1 MAKQKHQIEEIPVSY
16 EEATDE
22 VVAKYKY
29 RGYTILVRSYTNFND
44 ITDTY
49 TGEVFDEDLKKTDY
63 FEETESIDGIK
74 NGAIGYIDN
83 IVERPA
89 RAREKLKECDTKRLK
104 DIFYS
109 YASSAPAWT
118 DEVMEMVAE
127 SKLRKW
133 LIGQIID
140 MLTDEELIEEMGID

>member
-1 MAKQKHQIEEIPVSY
+1 MAKQKHQIKEIPISY
-16 EEATDE
+16 VEATDE

-29 RGYTILVRSYTNFND
+29 RDYTILVKSYTKYND
-44 ITDTY
+44 YTDTY
-49 TGEVFDEDLKKTDY
+49 TGEVFDKDLNETDY
-63 FEETESIDGIK
+63 FEETYSIDDIK

-83 IVERPA
+83 IAERPA
-89 RAREKLKECDTKRLK
+89 RAREALKECDTKRLK

-109 YASSAPAWT
+109 YASSAPAWA

-133 LIGQIID
+133 LVNKIID
-140 MLTDEELIEEMGID
+140 MLTDNELIEEMGVD